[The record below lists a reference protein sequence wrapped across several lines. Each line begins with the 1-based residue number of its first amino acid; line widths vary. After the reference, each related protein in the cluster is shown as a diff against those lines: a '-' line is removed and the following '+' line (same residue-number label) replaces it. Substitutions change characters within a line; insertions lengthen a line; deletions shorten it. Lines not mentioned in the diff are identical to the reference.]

1 MISKYETHLRVAKH
15 YCGVAT
21 AIGELFAKGGEEVVR
36 SLAFFDQERG
46 QIDAALAWLHSQTD
60 ATQQVNTEL
69 DELLVD
75 FAAAMRHTGHLR
87 YDMRSQRIPQ
97 MEKALE

>member
-36 SLAFFDQERG
+36 SLALFDQERG
-46 QIDAALAWLHSQTD
+46 QIDASTGSRGR
-60 ATQQVNTEL
+60 E
-69 DELLVD
+69 EG
-75 FAAAMRHTGHLR
+75 AAEPTGGPAR
-87 YDMRSQRIPQ
+87 RVIRAPRP
-97 MEKALE
+97 